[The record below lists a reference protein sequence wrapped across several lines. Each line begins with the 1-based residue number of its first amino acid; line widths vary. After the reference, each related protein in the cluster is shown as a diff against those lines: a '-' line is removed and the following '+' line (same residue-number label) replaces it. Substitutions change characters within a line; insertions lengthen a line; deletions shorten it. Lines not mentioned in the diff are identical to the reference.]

1 MERNINR
8 PPHYVKI
15 YRRKLANFFTNQL
28 ISLRCR
34 LFIRNDRD
42 PPPYLGRKNCSTNW
56 LNLERFVS
64 KNLWRLSR
72 QFLFQRNFYQRN
84 LDFRKMPK
92 RKFANSILEIR
103 NRRRR
108 GEIHLLEK
116 LSRNFRESLSL
127 KNLSG
132 LRRNH
137 LANRNYKFIHDDTK
151 ETFQGLGGLAGKI
164 NLKFSSYCN
173 SNKSKRGG
181 A

>member
-28 ISLRCR
+28 ISLRLKCR

-42 PPPYLGRKNCSTNW
+42 PSPYLEKKKLLDKLIKFGTF
-56 LNLERFVS
+56 RFEKFV
-64 KNLWRLSR
+64 WRLSR

-127 KNLSG
+127 KKICLASDE
-132 LRRNH
+132 H
-137 LANRNYKFIHDDTK
+137 LANRNYT
-151 ETFQGLGGLAGKI
+151 T
-164 NLKFSSYCN
+164 NLYTTIRRKR
-173 SNKSKRGG
+173 SKD
-181 A
+181 